1 MDLILFLVYTG
12 MYNNRKF
19 CMLGNVWKSWGWLSG
34 GGTWDNR
41 MMVMHL
47 ITFGLVRVDIHV
59 KQTKERETGPDL
71 TVVYT
76 AWIAQTQIIPAYL
89 MCPDCKSGDL
99 CGSLCVR
106 L

>member
-1 MDLILFLVYTG
+1 

-34 GGTWDNR
+34 NGTWDNR

-59 KQTKERETGPDL
+59 KQTKERETGPDS
-71 TVVYT
+71 TVVYRVDST
-76 AWIAQTQIIPAYL
+76 NSNHP
-89 MCPDCKSGDL
+89 
-99 CGSLCVR
+99 SLSDVS
-106 L
+106 